1 MKKSAKAAV
10 NVAMPA
16 TMIVATLIVV
26 LVVLAVAFRQTLA
39 VTLLNLY
46 LHPDELQLNCLE
58 FDVNR
63 RLDVSIKQVCI
74 EHPSF
79 KFTARNLH
87 WRRESNQL
95 AVEFASVIY
104 VSDTTSSTSRQVMAL
119 NLPDAL
125 PLLDIKRFEIHTD
138 FTEQPLVLTITQS
151 AEHRFEISSG
161 WHASLE
167 LLNQQL
173 RGEINWQLSDLEP
186 LGFTLAIDGLE
197 QATLKSAVKTS
208 FNFDGQTL
216 RSQSQV
222 DIEYNAAVAAC
233 PIYMTGT
240 GEIGLVA
247 DLLTDNA
254 MADLSLFAVRGQWQ
268 DCPLQQEIPESLG
281 FKELYVVF
289 SEPLEF
295 TPAALTMTGVRVS
308 SLPANQAVSNQRT
321 ALNLQLDNVTYE
333 FDNGASADF
342 QLRFDRGYE
351 WGLSS
356 GGKISTQHEGLQLN
370 ADTKL
375 NVVKLE
381 YQGIVAENLSGNFSL
396 TYDLATGVQA
406 QGRATLKALQKQTLK
421 TLGLETN
428 FKLTGADLNQLEIEL
443 DNNIVQLSDN
453 DIKLAAVT
461 NHSTLALLDKNRIAG
476 SGQSKIS
483 DIVFRGNSL
492 DKATVTHKI
501 KADIERQK
509 TSSEHHLSLGNE
521 FVLNARTDNQRA
533 RVDIDSQSLLKLDG
547 WLVKLAP
554 QLSVQAGHMAATI
567 EIDLDSLQ
575 TQGAISLSNTNANF
589 ADIAIDELNYALDFS
604 LDSDG
609 LQLQPAQLSVK
620 SMNVGVLIENIIA
633 TIAGQNGRLRAY
645 DIRGDTLDGKF
656 RLDNVWLDNAE
667 QKSLLTIQDIDIARL
682 VALEKQSGIEIAGHL
697 AGQLPLVLVDGRV
710 SIKDGHLYNQHDGS
724 IVIKNNA
731 AFDALKAQQPEI
743 SGQLAL
749 LEQLNFEKLESTV
762 NVTSDGLLN
771 LDIAII
777 GVNPIAGER
786 VNFNYT
792 HEENILVLLKALRLT
807 DSITNEIE
815 QRLAP

>member
-1 MKKSAKAAV
+1 MKRPTKAAV
-10 NVAMPA
+10 TVAMTA
-16 TMIVATLIVV
+16 TMTVAMLIVV
-26 LVVLAVAFRQTLA
+26 LVTLAVAFRQTLA

-46 LHPDELQLNCLE
+46 LHADELQLNCLE

-63 RLDVSIKQVCI
+63 RLDVDIKQLCV

-79 KFTARNLH
+79 KFTARNLR
-87 WRRESNQL
+87 WRRESNEL
-95 AVEFASVIY
+95 TVERASVIY
-104 VSDTTSSTSRQVMAL
+104 ISDTTSPASRQAIAL

-138 FTEQPLVLTITQS
+138 FTEQALVLAITQPS
-151 AEHRFEISSG
+151 RHRFEISSG

-186 LGFTLAIDGLE
+186 LGFSLDTDALE

-216 RSQSQV
+216 RSQNQV
-222 DIEYNAAVAAC
+222 DIEYSAAVQAC
-233 PIYMTGT
+233 PIRMTGT

-247 DLLTDNA
+247 DLLADNA
-254 MADLSLFAVRGQWQ
+254 VVDLSQFAVQGKWR
-268 DCPLQQEIPESLG
+268 DCPLQQEIPELLR
-281 FKELYVVF
+281 FKALYVVF

-295 TPAALTMTGVRVS
+295 TPAALTMTGVMVS
-308 SLPANQAVSNQRT
+308 SAPANQAISNQHT
-321 ALNLQLDNVTYE
+321 ALNLQLNNVAYE

-342 QLRFDRGYE
+342 QLRLDRGHQ

-356 GGKISTQHEGLQLN
+356 DGKVSTQHEDLQLN

-421 TLGLETN
+421 ALGLETN
-428 FKLTGADLNQLEIEL
+428 FKLTGADLNQLAIEL
-443 DNNIVQLSDN
+443 DNNIVQLTDN
-453 DIKLAAVT
+453 DIKLTAVT

-483 DIVFRGNSL
+483 DIIFRGNSL

-509 TSSEHHLSLGNE
+509 TSSEHYLSISNE
-521 FVLNARTDNQRA
+521 FVLNVRTDNQRA
-533 RVDIDSQSLLKLDG
+533 RVDIDSQPLLKLDG
-547 WLVKLAP
+547 WLAKLAP
-554 QLSVQAGHMAATI
+554 QLSVQAGNMAATI
-567 EIDLDSLQ
+567 EIDLNSLH
-575 TQGAISLSNTNANF
+575 TQGAISLTNTNANF
-589 ADIAIDELNYALDFS
+589 ADIAINELNYALEFS

-620 SMNVGVLIENIIA
+620 SMNVGVPIENIIA
-633 TIAGQNGRLRAY
+633 TIAGKNSRLRAY
-645 DIRGDTLDGKF
+645 DIRGETLDGKF
-656 RLDNVWLDNAE
+656 GLDNVWLDSAE
-667 QKSLLTIQDIDIARL
+667 QKSLLTIRDIDIARL

-710 SIKDGHLYNQHDGS
+710 SIKDGRLYNQHDGS

-762 NVTSDGLLN
+762 NVASDGLLN
-771 LDIAII
+771 LDIAIV